1 MNSNIQRRIVATM
14 VLAAGLGMSAA
25 AACPPE
31 EGSPDPAQG
40 SERNVLIRRSG
51 DHMILAAQPSSRLQT
66 RVYKVGE
73 AESLYGLQPATGENV
88 VRIMRVVKDGHDVR
102 VEQHG
107 DKVTAKI
114 DGKDVPADA
123 VTVKDGTIEVRDA
136 EGKTVLK
143 DEWPEIQTG
152 KSVGRGHATTFTLP
166 VVPPGITWTGPMD
179 EDSTPKV
186 MLGITMEGAD
196 DEIIEQLNLPKGDY
210 AVIKTVPEG
219 LPAAKAGLQ
228 PKDIIVSVDGKTPAS
243 AETIREVMKEKKP
256 GDKLNIEVARK
267 GSRVKVDIPLEAF
280 DGTRFGAFGQTMGG
294 NAKVWQ
300 KYSEE
305 MQKHAQGLSGL
316 AMDDAMRDRLK
327 MAIPR
332 GSSDGPMILM
342 DRTTD
347 NAAKLEERLD
357 AMEAQLQRL
366 EDLLK
371 RLESRG
377 EQTAPAPSGGGG
389 TPKPFYAFGL

>member
-14 VLAAGLGMSAA
+14 VLAAGLAMTAA

-31 EGSPDPAQG
+31 EGSPDPSQQIQH
-40 SERNVLIRRSG
+40 EVLIKRLG
-51 DHMILAAQPSSRLQT
+51 NHLAVLGAQPGSTLQT
-66 RVYKVGE
+66 KVYKVGE
-73 AESLYGLQPATGENV
+73 AEALFGLQPETGANV
-88 VRIMRVVKDGHDVR
+88 VRIMRIVKDGHDVR

-107 DKVTAKI
+107 DKITAKI

-136 EGKTVLK
+136 DGKTVLK
-143 DEWPEIQTG
+143 DEWPEIETG
-152 KSVGRGHATTFTLP
+152 TGVGRGHAGKFTMP
-166 VVPPGITWTGPMD
+166 VIPPGVTWTGPMD

-186 MLGITMEGAD
+186 MLGITMESAD
-196 DEIIEQLNLPKGDY
+196 DEIIDQLNLPKGDY
-210 AVIKTVPEG
+210 AMIKTVPEG

-243 AETIREVMKEKKP
+243 AETIREVMRGKKP
-256 GDKLNIEVARK
+256 GDKVNIEVARK
-267 GSRVKVDIPLEAF
+267 GSRVKMDVALEAF
-280 DGTRFGAFGQTMGG
+280 DGERFGAFGQIMGG
-294 NAKVWQ
+294 NSQVWQQ

-305 MQKHAQGLSGL
+305 IAKEMQKHAKELSGVAKL
-316 AMDDAMRDRLK
+316 
-327 MAIPR
+327 AIPR
-332 GSSDGPMILM
+332 GQNREPMILM
-342 DRTTD
+342 DGGQDT
-347 NAAKLEERLD
+347 AKLEDRLN

-366 EDLLK
+366 EDMLK

-377 EQTAPAPSGGGG
+377 EQAPAVPAGGGG